1 MCNADLNW
9 MRNDCTNPSQFAAVF
24 PQAFERL
31 TDTVDGESPLRE
43 GAFLVARGRLS
54 QEESSGAKLFVDDVF
69 VLGGKASHMSALMV
83 AIEEQQPDEWSSAMG
98 A

>member
-1 MCNADLNW
+1 
-9 MRNDCTNPSQFAAVF
+9 
-24 PQAFERL
+24 
-31 TDTVDGESPLRE
+31 LRE

-54 QEESSGAKLFVDDVF
+54 QEEATGARLFVDEVF

-83 AIEEQQPDEWSSAMG
+83 AIQEQQPDEWSSTMG